1 MSITPLS
8 VRLKTIL
15 NVLLPVNLSHMRAKC
30 GLASA
35 ALIIAASSGANEPT
49 LYARLG
55 GEPVVRRVVEE
66 AVAKLIADPRV
77 NQSFA
82 GVNLKRLDSQIELQI
97 CSLTAGG
104 CTYDGDDMKTAHAGL
119 NITEEEFYALVDA
132 FREAMDDN
140 GVGQREKN
148 ELLRL
153 LAPMK
158 RDIVTH

>member
-1 MSITPLS
+1 M
-8 VRLKTIL
+8 
-15 NVLLPVNLSHMRAKC
+15 
-30 GLASA
+30 
-35 ALIIAASSGANEPT
+35 IAASGLAEEPS
-49 LYARLG
+49 LYVRLG
-55 GEPVVRRVVEE
+55 GQPVVERVVTE
-66 AVAKLIADPRV
+66 AVAKVTADPRV

-82 GVNLKRLDSQIELQI
+82 GVNLKRLDSQIEKQI
-97 CSLTAGG
+97 CFLTGGG

-132 FREAMDDN
+132 FRDSMNDN
-140 GVGQREKN
+140 GVGEREKN